1 MKDYSRL
8 YSDILFYTKE
18 FERAKKEIDDAKKSG
33 ASSNVLTRLEREFEK
48 IKMKYDSLCAQIP
61 EEHV

>member
-18 FERAKKEIDDAKKSG
+18 FERARAELEAAKKSG
-33 ASSNVLTRLEREFEK
+33 VSGNALIRLEREYEK
-48 IKMKYDSLCAQIP
+48 IKGKYDSLCAQIP
-61 EEHV
+61 EENG